1 MPIRRK
7 TPAETPAGAARK
19 RAAAPRKPAAPRRRS
34 VTPEERYRLI
44 QEAAYFRAEQR
55 GFAAGHEVEDWIAA
69 EAEVDAEVS
78 VPAPR
83 KPRGK
88 TAAD

>member
-1 MPIRRK
+1 MPTRRK
-7 TPAETPAGAARK
+7 TSAETPAKPALK
-19 RAAAPRKPAAPRRRS
+19 SAAPRKPAAPRRRS

-44 QEAAYFRAEQR
+44 QEAAYYRAEQR

-69 EAEVDAEVS
+69 EAEVDAKVS

-83 KPRGK
+83 KPRSK
-88 TAAD
+88 SAAA

>member
-1 MPIRRK
+1 MPTRRK
-7 TPAETPAGAARK
+7 TSAETPAAPARK
-19 RAAAPRKPAAPRRRS
+19 SAAPPRKPAAPKRRS

-44 QEAAYFRAEQR
+44 QEAAYYRAEQR

-69 EAEVDAEVS
+69 EAEVDARVS

-83 KPRGK
+83 KPRSK
-88 TAAD
+88 SAAA